1 MGLEEKLKL
10 WEDKKVLIIG
20 EALID
25 KYIYGFADRISPDA
39 PIPSVKVEETDI
51 YLGGIGLVLKF
62 IKSLGGIPE
71 ICTVI
76 GTDFEGQFFLEK
88 IKELN
93 VPTEGIIVDE
103 TIQTPQITRIKAM
116 NQHLLRLETD
126 YSQEFSQNLVD
137 TFFQTVKDTYTDL
150 SAILILDYGIG
161 GLFSDSFVQALI
173 RNLKQHYPDTPII
186 ARPNLAHYYLYE
198 DIDLIKINLQKA
210 LREMAIECC
219 TDTSVTISGKRIQ
232 NETNSNNVF
241 LNDIES
247 SSYLLMKDK
256 EKAKKI
262 KPVLDSPVRSYV
274 AVGSVI
280 MACLGL
286 SYAADI
292 DILSSIK
299 IALMA
304 GSLSATLPPVEFFNA
319 DTLKE
324 YIAKNPKKLD

>member
-1 MGLEEKLKL
+1 MGLEDKLHL
-10 WEDKKVLIIG
+10 WKNKKVLIIG

-25 KYIYGFADRISPDA
+25 KYIYGFADKISPDA
-39 PIPSVKVEETDI
+39 PVPNVKVENSEI

-76 GTDFEGQFFLEK
+76 GQDFEGQYFLDK
-88 IKELN
+88 VKEN
-93 VPTEGIIVDE
+93 GVGTKGIIVDE
-103 TIQTPQITRIKAM
+103 SIQTPQITRIKAM
-116 NQHLLRLETD
+116 DQHLLRLETD
-126 YSQEFSQNLVD
+126 YSQDFSQNLIKQ
-137 TFFQTVKDTYTDL
+137 FFQNLEQSFTNLD
-150 SAILILDYGIG
+150 SILILDYGIG
-161 GLFSDSFVQALI
+161 ELFTDSFVQDLV
-173 RNLKQHYPDTPII
+173 RNLKRFYPEIPVI

-232 NETNSNNVF
+232 NETGCKNVL

-247 SSYLLMKDK
+247 FSYLLGKNE
-256 EKAKKI
+256 EKVI
-262 KPVLDSPVRSYV
+262 KLDPVLKSPARSYV

-286 SYAADI
+286 SYAAEI
-292 DILSSIK
+292 DISSTVK
-299 IALMA
+299 IALKSGA
-304 GSLSATLPPVEFFNA
+304 LSAILPPVEFFGREK
-319 DTLKE
+319 LRE
-324 YIAKNPKKLD
+324 YITQKDDK